1 MATTA
6 LEKAVDNYVDSLT
19 VVQLRDFVFNH
30 LLEDMSEHDEYSKQV
45 VDIFVEQWGNHG
57 KN

>member
-1 MATTA
+1 MATTP

-30 LLEDMSEHDEYSKQV
+30 LLQFMSEQEDTAF
-45 VDIFVEQWGNHG
+45 IEQWGNHG